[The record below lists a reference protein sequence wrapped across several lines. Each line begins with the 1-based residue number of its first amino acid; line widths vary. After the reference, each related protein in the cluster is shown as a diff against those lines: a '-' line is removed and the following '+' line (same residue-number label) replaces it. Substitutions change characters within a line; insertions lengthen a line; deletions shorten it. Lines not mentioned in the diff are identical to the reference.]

1 MAITTAEFAIG
12 LTALLEA
19 NGVNLTDEAA
29 FATDV
34 AALFGDWTDQSSE
47 GFPSAGLALRV
58 ATLLAN
64 WNANQVQFRAW
75 WVGEP
80 DGGWTQDGVTPGGGY
95 YPLTDGLGNIR
106 YLPSPAKM
114 LSDLARG
121 YSALEVLVDAGI
133 LPGGTTEAQFAD
145 WLRAPAVDAVASLQ
159 AGWQTAYD
167 AAVIAA
173 DTAEDALALANAAQ
187 DAADAALVLA
197 QETVDD
203 AEAAALQA
211 TGAADAAAAS
221 LAAIGTAE
229 ADTEAARDEA
239 VLARNAAVA
248 SADGAALSEFNAAG
262 SAGAAAS
269 SATEASADAAAADL
283 DRIAAEAAAAAA
295 LASEQDAEAAAI
307 AADASALAALNSAN
321 DAAAEAIASAA
332 SAAAAL
338 ASETAADASELGAQS
353 SEDDAEAALALAL
366 AAQAAAE
373 AARDDAETAAGLVDA
388 PLIEARLDALEDRQV
403 GFEIVV
409 DPAIAGG
416 NAIGLPIPGLTL
428 DRLLVFVNYLA
439 DKSGSVLVG
448 QTLTVQ
454 AEAGD
459 VIAVVLPG
467 GVQGRD
473 GADRIVDASGLKAD
487 RGTYDAE
494 AAGFVY
500 QANDTLEASA
510 KLSAVAGDWGPWIPL
525 TAGPEG
531 PPGDDAAVTA
541 GNIATALGFTPP
553 ALTAAAP
560 VALRNHPSGAVGN
573 GSTAARWNH
582 EHAFPLATGRV
593 LAGPGALAITDHGTV
608 VDWDAANGNITLPDD
623 LTAGFNCL
631 VCVAHETGRPT
642 FVTSG
647 GAVIRQADG
656 LATARAQWSEISVR
670 VRSNPGAAAEW
681 VLSGDLA

>member
-1 MAITTAEFAIG
+1 MP
-12 LTALLEA
+12 ALLEA
-19 NGVNLTDEAA
+19 NGVNLTDDAA

-373 AARDDAETAAGLVDA
+373 AARDDAEAAAGLVDA

-510 KLSAVAGDWGPWIPL
+510 KLTAVPGDWGPWIAL
-525 TAGPEG
+525 TAGP
-531 PPGDDAAVTA
+531 PGADGNDAAVTA
-541 GNIATALGFTPP
+541 GNIATALGYTPADEADVP
-553 ALTAAAP
+553 ALSDATPATLRREATGAP
-560 VALRNHPSGAVGN
+560 GA
-573 GSTAARWNH
+573 SADAARAD
-582 EHAFPLATGRV
+582 HAHIFPLSSGRE
-593 LAGPGALAITDHGTV
+593 LLAAGPLVAADHGSVVEWNAENGAL
-608 VDWDAANGNITLPDD
+608 TLPSD
-623 LTAGFNCL
+623 LFDGFNCL
-631 VCVAHETGRPT
+631 VRVSHATGVPT
-642 FVTSG
+642 FTAAA
-647 GAVIRQADG
+647 GATIRQADG
-656 LATARAQWSEISVR
+656 LTTARKRWSEVSIA
-670 VRSNPGAAAEW
+670 VRSNVGGAAAEY
-681 VLSGDLA
+681 VLSGDMA